1 MLIKKSKGITPSE
14 KFLANLAEKTF
25 LNLWSYPNVFKVQN
39 KGKELCDLLVVFN
52 NHIIVFSDK
61 SIEFKNKNGINE
73 DWKKWAKKAIV
84 ESSNQ
89 IFGAERWIKRF
100 PDRIS
105 LDAKGEEKFPFL
117 LPKNEDMIIHRIVL
131 APYSGNELKELM
143 GDNKAFVINPS
154 IIGEEKHLNTPFTV
168 GQINKEK
175 GFVHIMNE
183 TSLEVL
189 MTELNTVSDFVIY
202 LLEKERF
209 ILSGQLYKAHS
220 EEDLLTAYLENVDDE
235 EKHSFKFDNK
245 DLKIEIEKDIWQNHK
260 NSDGYFFKKIE
271 DKASY
276 IWDSMI
282 DRTTYEML
290 NQRLVEQSLSNP
302 LKLEKV
308 LRIMASENR
317 LNRRSLSKIFLDL
330 FEKYKNIKKENL
342 MLKRHIFFENDTS
355 KIYVFLITNKPE
367 SLDYESYQNERKFQL
382 LSYMISLKSKYTE
395 VLDIVG
401 ISRESSMEIPASN
414 DFVYLNGREWTKE
427 DQIEAEKNCYD
438 FKHLEEKNIQ
448 RFSKEEVEYPYIS

>member
-14 KFLANLAEKTF
+14 RFLANLAEKTF

-73 DWKKWAKKAIV
+73 DWKKWSKKAIV

-131 APYSGNELKELM
+131 ASFSGNELKELM
-143 GDNKAFVINPS
+143 VDNKAFIINPS
-154 IIGEEKHLNTPFTV
+154 IIGEEKQLNTPFTV

-183 TSLEVL
+183 ISLEIL
-189 MTELNTVSDFVIY
+189 MTELNTVSDFVAY

-220 EEDLLTAYLENVDDE
+220 EEDLLTAYLENIDDE
-235 EKHSFKFDNK
+235 EKHSFKFGNE
-245 DLKIEIEKDIWQNHK
+245 DLKIEIKKDIWQNHK
-260 NSDGYFFKKIE
+260 NSDGYFLKKIE

-276 IWDSMI
+276 FWDDIIEYFSKEMI
-282 DRTTYEML
+282 SNNLVRQSKDNPFEM
-290 NQRLVEQSLSNP
+290 EIG
-302 LKLEKV
+302 
-308 LRIMASENR
+308 LREMASENR
-317 LNRRSLSKIFLDL
+317 LQRRIFAKSFIEKIETNISKQFLYRYQ
-330 FEKYKNIKKENL
+330 FKEND
-342 MLKRHIFFENDTS
+342 NNT
-355 KIYVFLITNKPE
+355 IYVFVIMNQPINLNYDEYQKLRE
-367 SLDYESYQNERKFQL
+367 YLLYEYS
-382 LSYMISLKSKYTE
+382 MAIKSKYKE
-395 VLDIVG
+395 LKKIIAIG
-401 ISRESSMEIPASN
+401 RESFEEENPTYSLFYKEFTSWT
-414 DFVYLNGREWTKE
+414 YLE
-427 DQIEAEKNCYD
+427 QIEAEKLCKIGGYLKD
-438 FKHLEEKNIQ
+438 ENIQ
-448 RFSKEEVEYPYIS
+448 KSFKEEIEYPYIN